1 MMLRFVLTLAKM
13 KRVLVISLILI
24 AAAHLATA
32 EAQLATG
39 DGDYIDDNDDY
50 IDLFGS
56 TTPKPEVEHITTP
69 PPFWMSDNQDDQ
81 ADIMLKRELF
91 AVYKMMFP
99 AILVTF
105 GAINGLCLCI
115 PLVVYLAIIIKDLE
129 MNLPQEAGTTLMT
142 IRVD

>member
-1 MMLRFVLTLAKM
+1 MR
-13 KRVLVISLILI
+13 RVLIISLLLI
-24 AAAHLATA
+24 AAAY
-32 EAQLATG
+32 LATG

-56 TTPKPEVEHITTP
+56 TTPKPEVEYITTP

-99 AILVTF
+99 GILMTF
-105 GAINGLCLCI
+105 GAINGLCLWI
-115 PLVVYLAIIIKDLE
+115 PLVVYLAIIIKELK
-129 MNLPQEAGTTLMT
+129 MNL
-142 IRVD
+142 D